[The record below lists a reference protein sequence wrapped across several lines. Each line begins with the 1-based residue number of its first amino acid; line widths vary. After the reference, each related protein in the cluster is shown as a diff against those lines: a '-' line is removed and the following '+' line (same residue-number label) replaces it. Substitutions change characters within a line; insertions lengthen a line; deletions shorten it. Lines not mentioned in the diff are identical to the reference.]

1 MSSPHVNFKIMGIDL
16 FLWRLRVGSFIS
28 SRRHNN
34 PRRKS
39 TAISY
44 RKSKPHQYNI
54 FRFLCVLFVCSSC
67 LTFLA
72 STITAYDSNETLA
85 HLSVYSYRPSKTSHT
100 NINVT
105 PEATASKCL
114 YSPNT
119 SHLLLCMDVES
130 NPGPQRISDLPP
142 STKEFFN
149 KAKRTK
155 LKLVRYES
163 HHTNFTIYAT
173 KDLIPKGLLPKCTP
187 AIHSDN
193 PLFWRK
199 WNENLN
205 NLARKQLQLLL
216 EETHNHIK
224 LLTTLLSNQLEDL
237 RTSVNNHSTY
247 TILTTLIENMA
258 FNLSNNLNSLRIKK
272 LKRMPP
278 TDIKNDASNQP
289 AENNPTR

>member
-1 MSSPHVNFKIMGIDL
+1 
-16 FLWRLRVGSFIS
+16 
-28 SRRHNN
+28 
-34 PRRKS
+34 
-39 TAISY
+39 
-44 RKSKPHQYNI
+44 
-54 FRFLCVLFVCSSC
+54 
-67 LTFLA
+67 
-72 STITAYDSNETLA
+72 
-85 HLSVYSYRPSKTSHT
+85 
-100 NINVT
+100 
-105 PEATASKCL
+105 
-114 YSPNT
+114 
-119 SHLLLCMDVES
+119 MDVES

-187 AIHSDN
+187 AYLSDN

-247 TILTTLIENMA
+247 TILTTLIENIA
-258 FNLSNNLNSLRIKK
+258 FNLSNNLNSLRTEK

-278 TDIKNDASNQP
+278 TDIKKQQHLTDPNLSSDHEVKRFRCKGSWTPSNGRDIALDTFINAVENEIMTSKPATIHNNLSMEERKALTKLRKRSDIVIKPADKGSGTVIMDYSWYVDECRRQLNDTKYYQK
-289 AENNPTR
+289 

>member
-1 MSSPHVNFKIMGIDL
+1 M
-16 FLWRLRVGSFIS
+16 
-28 SRRHNN
+28 
-34 PRRKS
+34 
-39 TAISY
+39 
-44 RKSKPHQYNI
+44 
-54 FRFLCVLFVCSSC
+54 
-67 LTFLA
+67 
-72 STITAYDSNETLA
+72 
-85 HLSVYSYRPSKTSHT
+85 
-100 NINVT
+100 
-105 PEATASKCL
+105 
-114 YSPNT
+114 
-119 SHLLLCMDVES
+119 
-130 NPGPQRISDLPP
+130 
-142 STKEFFN
+142 
-149 KAKRTK
+149 
-155 LKLVRYES
+155 RYES

-173 KDLIPKGLLPKCTP
+173 KDLIPKGLLPKCNP

-258 FNLSNNLNSLRIKK
+258 FNLSNNLNSLRTKK

-278 TDIKNDASNQP
+278 TDINNDASNQP
-289 AENNPTR
+289 AENNPTSMNNAERTDAENTNPVRNVITAPSDPPNRNTANSTSRTPTNVNQHKKNRRTRSQNNNISQPYIHTYFIYSRSRLYIQIKLRRKVLLEKEVWRLALCENSLK